1 MGLAQRSLGVHVL
14 AHVRGTGGALQPGY
28 THGHGDMGL
37 QPGCGGA
44 RASSDTRLCVLGVP
58 TGVPELGPVLGVPVL
73 GAACSQPPCTAFMSV
88 RP

>member
-1 MGLAQRSLGVHVL
+1 
-14 AHVRGTGGALQPGY
+14 
-28 THGHGDMGL
+28 MGL

-44 RASSDTRLCVLGVP
+44 RASSHTRLCVLGVP
-58 TGVPELGPVLGVPVL
+58 IGVPELGPVLGVPVLGPVLGVPVL

>member
-1 MGLAQRSLGVHVL
+1 
-14 AHVRGTGGALQPGY
+14 
-28 THGHGDMGL
+28 MGL

-44 RASSDTRLCVLGVP
+44 RASSHARLSLLGVHSVLGAP
-58 TGVPELGPVLGVPVL
+58 TGVPELGHVLGPVLGPVLGVPVL